1 MTTELLQ
8 QVRVIDPVS
17 GIDNITDVLIADG
30 VIQAIAVNISDISP
44 DTQIR
49 DCRGLVLGPGL
60 VDLYSHSGE
69 PGFEERETL
78 SSLMQ
83 AAATGGFTRI
93 SILPNTSP
101 AIDNPGLVA
110 QLQKRVQGIG
120 DRGQGNNSSPTPP
133 TSSSPPTPP
142 SPPLPHLHI
151 WGAMTLD
158 VAGKQMT
165 ELADLAAAGVIGFT
179 DGLPLDNLSL
189 VRRVLEYVQPLGKPV
204 AFWACDRL
212 LTANGVMRE
221 CADAIRFGLPPIP
234 ASAETTAIAALLEL
248 VAATGNRQVHIMR
261 VSTARSVELIA
272 AAKAQGL
279 PISASTTWLHLLLDT
294 KAIKSYNSS
303 LHLDPPLGT
312 ASDVKALREGVRTG
326 VIDAIAIDHAPYTY
340 EEKVQ
345 AFAEAPAGAIGFE
358 LALPLLWQH
367 LVETGEFTALELWQA
382 LSNRPA
388 ECLQQK
394 VTAVATNHKAELTL
408 FDPQKIWQVEKKN
421 LYTLSQNTS
430 WLGQELQG
438 RVVQIWV

>member
-30 VIQAIAVNISDISP
+30 VIQAIAPNIPNTRP

-78 SSLMQ
+78 ASFLQ
-83 AAATGGFTRI
+83 AAAAGGFTKV
-93 SILPNTSP
+93 SILPDTSP
-101 AIDNPGLVA
+101 AIDNPALVA
-110 QLQKRVQGIG
+110 QLQKR
-120 DRGQGNNSSPTPP
+120 GQGEKSPIPNP
-133 TSSSPPTPP
+133 QYLA
-142 SPPLPHLHI
+142 PLLYI

-165 ELADLAAAGVIGFT
+165 ELADLAAAGVVGFT

-189 VRRVLEYVQPLGKPV
+189 VRRLLEYVQPLGKPV
-204 AFWACDRL
+204 AFCPCDRQL
-212 LTANGVMRE
+212 SANGVMRE
-221 CADAIRFGLPPIP
+221 GADALRFGLPPIP
-234 ASAETTAIAALLEL
+234 PSAETSAIAALLEL
-248 VAATGNRQVHIMR
+248 VAASGNTQVHIMR

-279 PISASTTWLHLLLDT
+279 PITASTTWLHLLLDT
-294 KAIKSYNSS
+294 KAVKSYNTS
-303 LHLDPPLGT
+303 LHLDPPLGN

-345 AFAEAPAGAIGFE
+345 AFAEAPPGAIGFE
-358 LALPLLWQH
+358 LALPLLWQN

-382 LSNRPA
+382 LSTRPA
-388 ECLQQK
+388 QCIQQK
-394 VTAVATNHKAELTL
+394 VSAFAPHHQAELTL
-408 FDPQKIWQVEKKN
+408 FDPQKIWKVEKKN
-421 LYTLSQNTS
+421 LYTLSSNTS

-438 RVVQIWV
+438 RVIQTWV